1 MRLLDDTG
9 ENYGVVPLA
18 DALAKAKEAGTDL
31 VEVSPGATPPVCR
44 IIDYGKY
51 LYQLEKK
58 SKDAKKAVT
67 SEMKNVRIGIGT
79 SQNDLERQAALA
91 SKFLQDG
98 HKVRIELALRGRA
111 KYLAKDF
118 HKERIERI
126 LHLIPEKHRIAEG
139 LKQGPRG
146 SYIVIERTK

>member
-1 MRLLDDTG
+1 MGPQG
-9 ENYGVVPLA
+9 ENIGVVPIA
-18 DALAKAKEAGTDL
+18 EALMKAKEAETDL
-31 VEVSPGATPPVCR
+31 VEISPGAVPPVCR

-51 LYQLEKK
+51 LYQLEKRFK
-58 SKDAKKAVT
+58 EASKATA

-79 SQNDLERQAALA
+79 SQNDLERQAAQA
-91 SKFLQDG
+91 SKFLQEG
-98 HKVRIELALRGRA
+98 HKVRVELALRGRA
-111 KYLAKDF
+111 KYLPKDF

-146 SYIVIERTK
+146 SYMVIERAK